1 MRLAFARGAGFIPAL
16 AVNEPTD
23 SAAPIPNV
31 LAERYASP
39 AMKGLWSQ
47 RGRVALERDFWIA
60 VMKAQR
66 ELGVPIPAAA
76 IRDYER
82 VKNRIDLAAIAAQKR
97 VHELQGQQHT
107 WYCGAWTGYGFHE
120 DGLKSGLAAADALL
134 AQTQQ
139 ARKAAA

>member
-1 MRLAFARGAGFIPAL
+1 MCSSDLIARHKI
-16 AVNEPTD
+16 
-23 SAAPIPNV
+23 
-31 LAERYASP
+31 LAE
-39 AMKGLWSQ
+39 
-47 RGRVALERDFWIA
+47 F
-60 VMKAQR
+60 
-66 ELGVPIPAAA
+66 
-76 IRDYER
+76 DYSHP
-82 VKNRIDLAAIAAQKR
+82 VFDLAAIAAQKR